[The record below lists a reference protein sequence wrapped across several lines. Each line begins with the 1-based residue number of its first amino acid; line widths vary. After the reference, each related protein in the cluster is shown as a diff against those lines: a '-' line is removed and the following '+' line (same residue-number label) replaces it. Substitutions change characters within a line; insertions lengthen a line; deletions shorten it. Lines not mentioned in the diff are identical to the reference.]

1 MLTISNKCAILKN
14 VKSNMKLFEKVIK
27 QLDKNLNVWY
37 TTNTKSSWNKN
48 EKNYKT
54 TWQSKV
60 NVL

>member
-48 EKNYKT
+48 EKK
-54 TWQSKV
+54 
-60 NVL
+60 L